1 MTSSPDD
8 KTKKK
13 PFKDAGGKAGGK
25 GQTRLNEGKASS
37 TESELQAK
45 LDRLEAEVKSD
56 LSTAPAVF
64 SAAASASGTPSV
76 YTSSDALPPS
86 SGENSGRSA
95 LFKEAHI
102 NMAAFWLIAIASIL
116 LANAPFVSLLLTPV
130 SQFVVMIHECSHAI
144 VALLTGGHPAVT
156 IVPDGLGHGGI
167 TQTNGGWLFFSAQ
180 AGYLGTALVG
190 CLLIYL
196 GQFPKYSRFILMGIG
211 ALMILCSLIFITPSF
226 FSPVTFVSALFSM
239 MWGLAMGTG
248 CIYMG
253 KKLRPVMANLVLLFL
268 AVQTALNSISLAW
281 ILIPHGLGLAG
292 GGWTDATVM
301 QNNFLL
307 PAFFWALL
315 WMAMSLAM
323 VFFTLKISYG
333 SAIFNRKK
341 IKKNL

>member
-8 KTKKK
+8 KSKKK
-13 PFKDAGGKAGGK
+13 PFKDVGGKAFDK
-25 GQTRLNEGKASS
+25 VQARLSEGKTGGA
-37 TESELQAK
+37 ESELQAK
-45 LDRLEAEVKSD
+45 LARLEAEVKADS
-56 LSTAPAVF
+56 SSAPALF
-64 SAAASASGTPSV
+64 SAASPAV
-76 YTSSDALPPS
+76 YTSSASDALSPVAEGSP
-86 SGENSGRSA
+86 GRSA

-102 NMAAFWLIAIASIL
+102 NMAAFWVIAMASVL
-116 LANAPFVSLLLTPV
+116 LANAPFVNLLLTPV

-211 ALMILCSLIFITPSF
+211 VLMILGSLIFITPSF

-248 CIYMG
+248 CIFMG
-253 KKLRPVMANLVLLFL
+253 KKLKPVMANLVLLFL

-315 WMAMSLAM
+315 WMAISLAM

-333 SAIFNRKK
+333 SALLNRKK